1 MLKAAAS
8 CVLASRKASTCKS
21 TPQPC
26 APLRPCWTATL
37 NILVRTRLY
46 RNRLDEY
53 LAGYSRKEPI
63 AYGVELELTTD
74 RSFFSCHML
83 LAIRHRRFVLW
94 P

>member
-37 NILVRTRLY
+37 NILVRKRLY
-46 RNRLDEY
+46 RKGLKSISLDTAERAY
-53 LAGYSRKEPI
+53 AIGSSKCFEGGMRGFDRVVDVAG
-63 AYGVELELTTD
+63 
-74 RSFFSCHML
+74 
-83 LAIRHRRFVLW
+83 
-94 P
+94 